1 MVVCDPQPVQPWTRD
16 REEERRFRRILTAVL
31 ACFVAAG
38 YLVTSWTLPPVAI
51 QVWERELPPRIAR
64 LVTERLKPA
73 PPPAT
78 TGSPAVPEVVATAAS
93 PTETADTPVDV
104 PAPAPAPGAVK
115 REEPAGDKVAEAGV
129 LALSE
134 RLAKLRSSSPQTV
147 TAQRES
153 PAVASPGR
161 GQPSRPSRLTED
173 VTGGSA
179 GDGVGEV
186 DASRVLGAASLPGK
200 QETNLHLS
208 GTGGAGQ
215 MSATGQ
221 ARDGVA
227 SGRSQ
232 EEIQEI
238 LDRNKRAIYALY
250 NRELRVD
257 PALRGKVVLAI
268 TITPSGK
275 VSSCRVVDS
284 ELDSASLEEKLVLLI
299 EQIDFGAR
307 PGVPSVTTRVP
318 IEFFPA

>member
-31 ACFVAAG
+31 ACFVVAG
-38 YLVTSWTLPPVAI
+38 YLVTIWNLPPVEI
-51 QVWERELPPRIAR
+51 PMWERELPPRIAR

-73 PPPAT
+73 PPPVT
-78 TGSPAVPEVVATAAS
+78 TGSPAMPEAATAAAS
-93 PTETADTPVDV
+93 PPETADTPVDV

-115 REEPAGDKVAEAGV
+115 REEPAGDRVAGAGV

-134 RLAKLRSSSPQTV
+134 RLARLRSSSPRTV
-147 TAQRES
+147 TARPES
-153 PAVASPGR
+153 AAVAG
-161 GQPSRPSRLTED
+161 PSRGRSGGPSRLTED

-179 GDGVGEV
+179 GDGVGEP
-186 DASRVLGAASLPGK
+186 DASRVLGGASLPGK

-208 GTGGAGQ
+208 GTGGTGQ
-215 MSATGQ
+215 LSATGQ
-221 ARDGVA
+221 ARGGVA

-250 NRELRVD
+250 NRELRFD

-268 TITPSGK
+268 TIEPSGK
-275 VSSCRVVDS
+275 VSSCRVVAS
-284 ELDSASLEEKLVLLI
+284 ELDSASLEQKLVLLI

-307 PGVPSVTTRVP
+307 PEVPSVTTRVP